1 MRQLGEP
8 GGPKVLPQV
17 ITVMPHIIFAEKII
31 NGDENKLMML
41 FQTYSIY

>member
-1 MRQLGEP
+1 MRQLG
-8 GGPKVLPQV
+8 GPSGPNVLPQV
-17 ITVMPHIIFAEKII
+17 ITVMPRILFAEKYI